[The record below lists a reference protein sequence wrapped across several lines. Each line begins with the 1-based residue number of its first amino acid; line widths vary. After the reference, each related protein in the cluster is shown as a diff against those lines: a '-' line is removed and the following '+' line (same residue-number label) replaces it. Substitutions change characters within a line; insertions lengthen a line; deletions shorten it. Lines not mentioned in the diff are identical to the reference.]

1 MQKILSRSSIL
12 LYVTAKRIAVYRIKE
27 KKKWEKPQN
36 DRNVFFRT
44 LRFFDIRPASNT
56 PRCVA
61 STFDRRISNVAAE
74 IYSNEKRVEPPSLFL
89 FLSLSLS
96 RSLLRATTHGSLD
109 SDRGGIVCT
118 GMQSVTRANTTRAVS
133 KADFSPL
140 RANLRI

>member
-89 FLSLSLS
+89 FLSLSLVLSYVLRPMALSILIGAELCAQGCS
-96 RSLLRATTHGSLD
+96 R
-109 SDRGGIVCT
+109 
-118 GMQSVTRANTTRAVS
+118 
-133 KADFSPL
+133 
-140 RANLRI
+140 